1 MTIIEVDNL
10 TYYYPGSSKPALANI
25 SLKINKGD
33 FLLITGPSGSGKSTL
48 VKTFNGI
55 VPHLYGGRF
64 EGRVF
69 VKGKDTRYCTV
80 AELSRTVGIVFQ
92 DPENQILTLS
102 VEREVAFGLE
112 NLGLPRKVIRERV
125 ENALRDLNIEH
136 LRNRIPIELSV
147 GEQQKVIVASIMAMM
162 PEVLVFDEPT
172 AHMDPLSA
180 LKFLDLVHEL
190 NMKGYTIVIVEH
202 RLDVVAKYANKM
214 IILKDGKIVAKGKPR
229 DILPSDVADESGVDI
244 PRYVRLY
251 RKISNIV
258 GIKCFPVS
266 VEEAAIMLKEVLS
279 HGKSY

>member
-1 MTIIEVDNL
+1 MTVIEVDNL

-25 SLKINKGD
+25 SLKIDRGD

-55 VPHLYGGRF
+55 IPHLYGGRL
-64 EGRVF
+64 EGKVS

-136 LRNRIPIELSV
+136 LRDRIPIELSV
-147 GEQQKVIVASIMAMM
+147 GEQQKVIVASVMAMM

-180 LKFLDLVHEL
+180 LKFLDLVYEL

-202 RLDVVAKYANKM
+202 RLDMVAKYANKM
-214 IILKDGKIVAKGKPR
+214 IILKDGKIVAKGKPK
-229 DILPSDVADESGVDI
+229 DILPLDIAEESGVDI

-251 RKISNIV
+251 KKISNIV
-258 GIKCFPVS
+258 EIKRFPIS

-279 HGKSY
+279 RGKSY